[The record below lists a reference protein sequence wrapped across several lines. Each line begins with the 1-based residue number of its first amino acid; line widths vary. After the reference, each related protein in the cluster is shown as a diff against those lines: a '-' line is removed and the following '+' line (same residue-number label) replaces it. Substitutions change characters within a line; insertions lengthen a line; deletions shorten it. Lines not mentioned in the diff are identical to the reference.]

1 MLTLPAPPE
10 LRTALHE
17 CAWRHGPLGTAPFLG
32 RLGEPVTRYDV
43 TVYEWHAPPVRIDLH
58 EPDARVAHV
67 PEAVIQEVW
76 QQRRFDATDL
86 RTTDGAQVTILD
98 PGTLNTDGGPDFRA
112 AHLRLSMPDG
122 LTLDWRGDVEV
133 HRTSGEWLV
142 HRHHED
148 PRYDRTVLHV
158 VLCEDAHTGT
168 LPRHD
173 GTTLPEVVLYPRL
186 QTSLRRLLH
195 DFYAQSHPDFPCA
208 PTVERVPAPVK
219 RDEIRRLGL
228 ERIRAKTAM
237 MARAYAIT
245 PNLDELLYR
254 QTLRALGYSPNADA
268 MHNLALRVPL
278 ATLRTCRDPRD
289 AEALLVGAAGLLP
302 SHHALV
308 AADAHTAAYALDLRA
323 RFAVADER
331 EPVRRMSA
339 VEWQYF
345 RLRPANFPLRRI
357 AQAAALTRQG
367 GLFHTDALGALCSAV
382 HAPKPVAALRHLVRQ
397 RAPGSFWDAHVR
409 LDRRLAKDLP
419 AAIGQARADV
429 VLTNALLPVLLLHA
443 AQTNDAAL
451 DARVLDV
458 YDALPAPRDAL
469 LRTYRR
475 YGFTLTNALDAQGVQ
490 QLHRSRC
497 TQGGCLVCGIGQAV
511 LRRHRDE

>member
-10 LRTALHE
+10 LRAALHD
-17 CAWRHGPLGTAPFLG
+17 WTVLRGTAPDTAILD
-32 RLGEPVTRYDV
+32 RLGEPVARYDV
-43 TVYEWHAPPVRIDLH
+43 TVYEWQAPPVRIDLH

-67 PEAVIQEVW
+67 PEAVIQDVW
-76 QQRRFDATDL
+76 QERRFDTTDL
-86 RTTDGAQVTILD
+86 RTTDGALVSILD
-98 PGTLNTDGGPDFRA
+98 PGTLNTDGGPDFRE
-112 AHLRLSMPDG
+112 AHLRLTTPDG
-122 LTLDWRGDVEV
+122 LTIDWRGDVEV

-158 VLCEDAHTGT
+158 VLCDDAQTGT

-173 GTTLPEVVLYPRL
+173 GTLLPEVVLYPRL

-195 DFYAQSHPDFPCA
+195 DFYAQPHPDFPCA
-208 PTVERVPAPVK
+208 PTVERVPASVK
-219 RDEIRRLGL
+219 RDEIRRLGIERVRTKAALL
-228 ERIRAKTAM
+228 ERAF
-237 MARAYAIT
+237 AIT
-245 PNLDELLYR
+245 PDLDEVLYR
-254 QTLRALGYSPNADA
+254 QILRALGYSPNADA

-278 ATLRTCRDPRD
+278 ARLRAQRDARD
-289 AEALLVGAAGLLP
+289 AEALLLGTAGLLP

-323 RFAVADER
+323 RFGVADDR

-339 VEWQYF
+339 VEWQFF
-345 RLRPANFPLRRI
+345 RLRPANFPPRRI
-357 AQAAALTRQG
+357 AQAAALSRPG
-367 GLFHTDALGALCSAV
+367 GLLHGDVRAALLKALRAT
-382 HAPKPVAALRHLVRQ
+382 KPVAALRTLVRQ
-397 RAPGSFWDAHVR
+397 STPGTFWDTHVR

-429 VLTNALLPVLLLHA
+429 VLTNAVLPLLLVHA
-443 AQTNDAAL
+443 AQADDAAL

-469 LRTYRR
+469 LRTYRQR
-475 YGFTLTNALDAQGVQ
+475 GFSLKSALDAQGVQ

-497 TQGGCLVCGIGQAV
+497 TQGGCLGCGIGQAV
-511 LRRHRDE
+511 LGSTV